1 MATYKELH
9 RPQFHFSA
17 KENWINDPNGL
28 VYKDGTWHLFFQHNN
43 EAPIWGKMWWGH
55 AVSDDLLS
63 WRH

>member
-43 EAPIWGKMWWGH
+43 EAPIWGTMLAH
-55 AVSDDLLS
+55 FTVAN
-63 WRH
+63 